1 MNKGGYY
8 QVAGAHIITKF
19 SKTSSHETIYIYIY
33 VFCFVYKLTI
43 FDAFAQLK
51 SSLVMVPEQ

>member
-19 SKTSSHETIYIYIY
+19 SKTSSHETIYID

-43 FDAFAQLK
+43 FDAFA
-51 SSLVMVPEQ
+51 

>member
-33 VFCFVYKLTI
+33 VFCFVYKLII
-43 FDAFAQLK
+43 FDAFAQPK
-51 SSLVMVPEQ
+51 S

>member
-1 MNKGGYY
+1 MNKGGHY

-33 VFCFVYKLTI
+33 IYIYMFFCFVYKLII
-43 FDAFAQLK
+43 FDALPSRNQNW
-51 SSLVMVPEQ
+51 

>member
-33 VFCFVYKLTI
+33 IDVFCFVYKLRI
-43 FDAFAQLK
+43 FDAFA
-51 SSLVMVPEQ
+51 

>member
-33 VFCFVYKLTI
+33 MFFVLYTNSQFLMR
-43 FDAFAQLK
+43 LP
-51 SSLVMVPEQ
+51 S